1 MSYHGKVRQMVA
13 DKKKKI
19 KDKEFFLSKELK
31 KHFEDIC
38 FGVTQKYGR
47 ERIKVDLQWDNSQ
60 GATVACTNH
69 KRIMLNVGSDFLDN
83 TDREERYKLVYGL
96 NAHEMG
102 HVLYTNFVINN
113 KKQDYILKY
122 QKFYPDFPSDKR
134 YDVEVSEIKSYLAD
148 PVKASIIAHFVH
160 ELDNVFEDGHIENR
174 LMYRYQGNIKRSL
187 KLLRQRHLEKIP
199 TVSEA
204 EAKEE
209 FEEEILR
216 SILQNCL
223 SYAKYGEIKFG
234 DADVSNERIQ
244 AVFSVMDD
252 IDEFVC
258 SMDALHRAEVGNRI
272 FVKLWAYY
280 KPMID
285 YLAQKSEDQRECS
298 NLEGSSA
305 SGSGGIPMV
314 SNEKSSLGDTRN
326 TQQIKQQRQK
336 SQQTS
341 QEDENSEN
349 GSSQSGNQSKSQSQQ
364 DKSTS
369 GQSGNDEEEETTNG
383 SGSNSQ
389 TEEDE
394 KTGSS
399 GSGESEEEEGEES
412 NGNGTSEDGDEGDEN
427 STEET
432 DEDADEDGNG
442 TGNGDESEE
451 ESEDEDEDETDGN
464 DGESEEESED
474 GENEGDSDMGGG
486 SSNQDNNSNSN
497 SDTNIMLD
505 NNRSGECEEAE
516 GDGETEY
523 DNEYEGDS
531 DFDAAN
537 TVDELCERIAK
548 QQAEK
553 AVEKELKKE
562 VEQAVADLPLSAI
575 HKNVNIT
582 IHRQQAVSDSLKAT
596 YDYIAPNLIAIS
608 RGLQRAV
615 KQKLKDYQQGAKL
628 TGLYFGRRIDKNNL
642 IRTDGKIFY
651 NNRLP
656 QDVPQLAVG
665 ILIDESGSM
674 DGVRTESAR
683 AMAVILY
690 DFCQGLNIPV
700 NIVGHTTWH
709 KKMHLFDYCE
719 FDSVDGN
726 DKYRLMDIDARDCN
740 RDGAAI
746 LYMCERLQKRP
757 EQQKLLFVISDGQP
771 NDDGYKGKAAMEDM
785 ASIVALYDKKGVQT
799 IACAIGDDKDNIKAI
814 YGEDR
819 FFDISDL
826 NELPN
831 TMTKKIIKTLKIS

>member
-47 ERIKVDLQWDNSQ
+47 ERIKVDLQWDNSE
-60 GATVACTNH
+60 GATVACTNN
-69 KRIMLNVGSDFLDN
+69 KRIMLNAGSQFLDN

-102 HVLYTNFVINN
+102 HVLYTNFVIN
-113 KKQDYILKY
+113 KMKQDYILKY
-122 QKFYPDFPSDKR
+122 QKFYPDFPTDTR
-134 YDVEVSEIKSYLAD
+134 YDVEVSEIKSYLTD
-148 PVKASIIAHFVH
+148 PVKASIIAFLVH
-160 ELDNVFEDGHIENR
+160 KLDNIFEDGHIENR
-174 LMYRYQGNIKRSL
+174 LMYRYQGNVKRSL
-187 KLLRQRHLEKIP
+187 KLLRERQFEKFP
-199 TVSEA
+199 TVPEA
-204 EAKEE
+204 QAKEE
-209 FEEEILR
+209 TDEDILN
-216 SILQNCL
+216 SILQHCL

-272 FVKLWAYY
+272 FIKLWAYY

-285 YLAQKSEDQRECS
+285 YLAQKSEEERNCQ
-298 NLEGSSA
+298 NLEGETA
-305 SGSGGIPMV
+305 SGSGGMPLV
-314 SNEKSSLGDTRN
+314 NGENTSLGDTRN
-326 TQQIKQQRQK
+326 TTQIKQQRQS

-341 QEDENSEN
+341 QDDESSEN
-349 GSSQSGNQSKSQSQQ
+349 GSSQSVSQNKSQSQQ
-364 DKSTS
+364 KKSTS
-369 GQSGNDEEEETTNG
+369 SQSGNDEEEETSNG

-389 TEEDE
+389 TEEDDE
-394 KTGSS
+394 TGSS
-399 GSGESEEEEGEES
+399 GSGESEEDDGEES
-412 NGNGTSEDGDEGDEN
+412 NGNGTSEDGNKGDEN

-432 DEDADEDGNG
+432 DEDDDEDGNG

-451 ESEDEDEDETDGN
+451 ESEDETNGD

-474 GENEGDSDMGGG
+474 GEDEGNSDMGGG

-615 KQKLKDYQQGAKL
+615 KQKLKDYQQGAKF

-674 DGVRTESAR
+674 DDVRTESAR